1 MPGSA
6 LIEQAMIFLLGF
18 LGAGLLALAVAPAF
32 WRRAERLSIRR
43 LEMLMPLSPR
53 EVVAERDAL
62 RADFAIEARRLE
74 QAADVHRGRLAAAQ
88 VELGRAHASGFDLQ
102 TRLSARDAQYVEQA
116 DALTMAQRE
125 LAAVEAIQS
134 AMMKALH
141 DAEALARERFQR
153 LADQDRDLAEL
164 QALAEERHASLS
176 AAEARIAGL
185 DAHLESAVRAQDVL
199 RRDLQDKMDAARRLA
214 DRDAETPVDPTDEL
228 AASNRA
234 LRLRAE
240 ATAHALSDMRI
251 ELDGL
256 RSSGPGVLGEIA
268 DLDDPRLRKAIHDIG
283 ATIARLRTAE
293 DPSADRAL
301 EETPAA

>member
-1 MPGSA
+1 
-6 LIEQAMIFLLGF
+6 MIFLLGF
-18 LGAGLLALAVAPAF
+18 LAAGLLALAVAPAF

-62 RADFAIEARRLE
+62 RADFAIEGRRLE
-74 QAADVHRGRLAAAQ
+74 QVAEGHHARLATAKA
-88 VELGRAHASGFDLQ
+88 ELGRAHVMGFDLQ

-116 DALTMAQRE
+116 HALTAAQRD
-125 LAAVEAIQS
+125 LATAEAIQS

-141 DAEALARERFQR
+141 DAEALAQDRFQL
-153 LADQDRDLAEL
+153 LADRDRDLAALDE
-164 QALAEERHASLS
+164 LAEERRASLS

-185 DAHLESAVRAQDVL
+185 DAHLESAARAQDVL
-199 RRDLQDKMDAARRLA
+199 RRDLQDRTNEAQRVADAGVRT
-214 DRDAETPVDPTDEL
+214 DPAEEL
-228 AASNRA
+228 AASNKA

-240 ATAHALSDMRI
+240 ATAHALTDMRT

-256 RSSGPGVLGEIA
+256 RSAGAGALGEIA
-268 DLDDPRLRKAIHDIG
+268 DLDDPRLREAIHDIG
-283 ATIARLRTAE
+283 ATIARLCIAE
-293 DPSADRAL
+293 DAAAAARAL

>member
-1 MPGSA
+1 
-6 LIEQAMIFLLGF
+6 MIFLLGF
-18 LGAGLLALAVAPAF
+18 LAAGLLALAVAPAI

-74 QAADVHRGRLAAAQ
+74 QVAEGHHARLAAAQ
-88 VELGRAHASGFDLQ
+88 AELGRAHVTGSDLQ
-102 TRLSARDAQYVEQA
+102 TRLFARDAQYVEQA
-116 DALTMAQRE
+116 HALTAAQRD
-125 LAAVEAIQS
+125 LATAEAIQS

-141 DAEALARERFQR
+141 DAEALARERFEL
-153 LADQDRDLAEL
+153 LADRDRDLAALDE
-164 QALAEERHASLS
+164 LAEERRASLS

-185 DAHLESAVRAQDVL
+185 DAHLESAARAQDVL
-199 RRDLQDKMDAARRLA
+199 RRDLQDKADEARRLA
-214 DRDAETPVDPTDEL
+214 ERDAGAPADSAEEL
-228 AASNRA
+228 AASTKA

-240 ATAHALSDMRI
+240 ATAHALSDMRT

-256 RSSGPGVLGEIA
+256 RASGAGVLGEIA
-268 DLDDPRLRKAIHDIG
+268 DLDDPRLREAIHDIG
-283 ATIARLRTAE
+283 ATIARLCVAE
-293 DPSADRAL
+293 DASAARAL